1 MQLHCPFMYI
11 VLLFWALST
20 YLWRS
25 QLLEKSVWWWYWD
38 VSLWILLFSSNS
50 NFSSTLWVIWVRL
63 RLWSKGLQ
71 VFVFVFV
78 FTSVWSTLKVL
89 QNCHHC
95 LNGRWAHIVYHLF
108 TICADQHKDNQT
120 WGEKRVRWSLDG
132 LWTVSGFLHS
142 RLMVEVWAA
151 VNAVCWTA
159 VRLRTVQRHPGI

>member
-11 VLLFWALST
+11 FLLFWALST

-63 RLWSKGLQ
+63 RLWSRGLQ
-71 VFVFVFV
+71 VFVFV
-78 FTSVWSTLKVL
+78 FTSVWSTLKVF